1 MVVLHSFINGLRFTP
16 LRISLVIMR
25 SPIGFVLF
33 AIFSASALFAAPK
46 DHVITFGKI
55 TTVKLFIG
63 PTEDKTM
70 DMKVRGLYVD
80 GNLKEFIT
88 GESHDVTDR
97 VFVTRKAFRLNDNL
111 PEDSKSP
118 HWKWQRGDWLMVD
131 RTTARIT
138 PLKLPEFDPFYSI
151 VTWYR
156 DYAAYCG
163 ISDDGDKLYAVVAR
177 SLARRLYSGKNSAQ
191 LARETLPIPIVTHPQ
206 WERTPSKVTFIPKRF
221 PKVSFTVFGHSTD
234 IATGDEE

>member
-1 MVVLHSFINGLRFTP
+1 
-16 LRISLVIMR
+16 MR

-80 GNLKEFIT
+80 GNLKEFTT

-163 ISDDGDKLYAVVAR
+163 ISDDGDKLYAVVAQI
-177 SLARRLYSGKNSAQ
+177 ARKKPVLRKELGAASQGDTPYSDCDA
-191 LARETLPIPIVTHPQ
+191 PQ
-206 WERTPSKVTFIPKRF
+206 WERTPSKVTFIPKRY

>member
-1 MVVLHSFINGLRFTP
+1 
-16 LRISLVIMR
+16 MR

-80 GNLKEFIT
+80 GNLKEFTT

-163 ISDDGDKLYAVVAR
+163 ISDDGDKLYAVVAQI
-177 SLARRLYSGKNSAQ
+177 ARKKAVLRKELGAASQGDTPYSDCDA
-191 LARETLPIPIVTHPQ
+191 PQ
-206 WERTPSKVTFIPKRF
+206 WERTPSKVTFIPKRY

>member
-1 MVVLHSFINGLRFTP
+1 
-16 LRISLVIMR
+16 MR

-33 AIFSASALFAAPK
+33 AIVSASALFAAPK
-46 DHVITFGKI
+46 DHSITFGKI

-80 GNLKEFIT
+80 GNLKEFTT

-163 ISDDGDKLYAVVAR
+163 ISDDGDKLYAVVAQI
-177 SLARRLYSGKNSAQ
+177 ARKKAVLRKELGAASQGDTPYSDCDA
-191 LARETLPIPIVTHPQ
+191 PQ
-206 WERTPSKVTFIPKRF
+206 WERTPSKVTFIPKRY